1 MAFESLTNKLNKA
14 FKNLSG
20 QGKLTEKNMNEM
32 LKEVRMSLLEADVN
46 YRVVKDF
53 IANVKEKAMGQ
64 EVMDSLN
71 PSQMVVKIV
80 HDEIVHLLGDGDN
93 KLNLSH
99 FSTIMLVGL
108 QGTGKTTAAAKIAN
122 LLKKKKGKKVLLVAC
137 DIIRPAAIEQL
148 KTLGKSI
155 DVEVYS
161 EGVGVDVVTQV
172 KNALNYAKMNKYDT
186 LIFDTAGRLHI
197 DEELMQEL
205 KDVEAILNPNEILL
219 TVDAMSGQD
228 IVTVAQSFTEQLNVT
243 GLVATKMDGDSRGG
257 GILSVRSLTNVPVK
271 FASQGEKIDDLDI
284 FYPERMA
291 DRILGMGDI
300 VSLVEQAQEKMDL
313 EAAEKTAKKMI
324 SGRFTLDDMVAQLR
338 QVNKLGSITG
348 IMKMIPGMSQMAGQ
362 IDEVKAASDMKRTEA
377 IVLSMTKEEREN
389 PGILKASRKQ
399 RIAKGSGVQ
408 VSDVNKLLKQFEAMQ
423 QMMSMMGQMQKG
435 GGKMPN
441 MNQMQQMARS
451 GNFGNLGGLSRGPKE
466 KKKTKGRRR

>member
-20 QGKLTEKNMNEM
+20 KGKLTESNMNEM

-53 IANVKEKAMGQ
+53 IARVKEKAMGQ

-93 KLNLSH
+93 QLNLSH

-122 LLKKKKGKKVLLVAC
+122 LLKKKKDKKVLLVAC

-148 KTLGKSI
+148 KTLGNSI

-161 EGVGVDVVTQV
+161 EGVGVDVLTQV
-172 KNALNYAKMNKYDT
+172 KHALDYAKMNRYDT
-186 LIFDTAGRLHI
+186 LIFDTAGRLHV

-205 KDVEAILNPNEILL
+205 KDIEDFLKPNEILL

-228 IVTVAQSFTEQLNVT
+228 IVSVAESFTEKLNVT

-257 GILSVRSLTNVPVK
+257 GILSVRSLTNIPVK

-284 FYPERMA
+284 FYPDRMA

-300 VSLVEQAQEKMDL
+300 MTLVEQAQEKMDL
-313 EAAEKTAKKMI
+313 EESEKTAKKMM
-324 SGRFTLDDMVAQLR
+324 SGRFTLEDMLSQLK
-338 QVNKLGSITG
+338 QVNKLGSISG

-362 IDEVKAASDMKRTEA
+362 IDEVKAANNMKKTEA
-377 IVLSMTKEEREN
+377 IILSMTQQERDD
-389 PGILKASRKQ
+389 PSILKASRKQ
-399 RIAKGSGVQ
+399 RIARGSGVQ
-408 VSDVNKLLKQFEAMQ
+408 VSDVNKLLKQFEQMQ
-423 QMMSMMGQMQKG
+423 QMMKMMGQMQS
-435 GGKMPN
+435 GKMPN
-441 MNQMQQMARS
+441 MNMMNQMARS
-451 GNFGNLGGLSRGPKE
+451 GFNSKPKE

>member
-53 IANVKEKAMGQ
+53 IKNVQEKAIGQ
-64 EVMDSLN
+64 KVFDALN

-80 HDEIVHLLGDGDN
+80 HDEIVSLLGDGDN
-93 KLNLSH
+93 ELNLAH

-122 LLKKKKGKKVLLVAC
+122 LLKKKKGKRVLLVAC

-148 KTLGKSI
+148 KTLGNSI
-155 DVEVYS
+155 GVEVYS

-172 KNALNYAKMNKYDT
+172 KNALAYAKENHYDT
-186 LIFDTAGRLHI
+186 CIFDTAGRLHI

-228 IVTVAQSFTEQLNVT
+228 IVSVAQSFTSQLKVT

-257 GILSVRSLTNVPVK
+257 GILSVRSLTNIPVK

-284 FYPERMA
+284 FYPNRMA
-291 DRILGMGDI
+291 DRILGMGD
-300 VSLVEQAQEKMDL
+300 VLSLVEQVQDKMDL
-313 EAAEKTAKKMI
+313 EEAEKNAKKMI
-324 SGRFTLDDMVAQLR
+324 SGRFTLDDMLSQLQ
-338 QVNKLGSITG
+338 QVSKLGSISG
-348 IMKMIPGMSQMAGQ
+348 ILKMIPGMGQLASQV
-362 IDEVKAASDMKRTEA
+362 DDVKAGNDLKRIEA
-377 IVLSMTKEEREN
+377 IIYSMTKEERED
-389 PGILKASRKQ
+389 PGILRASRKS

-408 VSDVNKLLKQFEAMQ
+408 VSDVNKLLKQYEQMH
-423 QMMSMMGQMQKG
+423 QMMKMMGQMQS
-435 GGKMPN
+435 GKMPN
-441 MNQMQQMARS
+441 MNMMNQMARTS
-451 GNFGNLGGLSRGPKE
+451 ALSKNRGPKM
-466 KKKTKGRRR
+466 KTKGRRR